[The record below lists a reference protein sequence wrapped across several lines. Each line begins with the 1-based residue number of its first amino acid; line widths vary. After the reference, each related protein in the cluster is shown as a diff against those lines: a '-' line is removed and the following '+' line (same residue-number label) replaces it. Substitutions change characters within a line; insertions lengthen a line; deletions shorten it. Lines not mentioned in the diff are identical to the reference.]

1 MAWSFRVVEVQRNNT
16 RVGLTGCIF
25 WDDGIV
31 GPKPVRGGLFVLGAW
46 DNGTKPTLAEVK
58 ATAQTYLN
66 NLIGA
71 MKADQQATN
80 SLKDVDVAIVGE
92 TLTFPVPLEG

>member
-16 RVGLTGCIF
+16 RVGMTGRIF
-25 WDDGIV
+25 WDAGA
-31 GPKPVRGGLFVLGAW
+31 GAKPVQGGLFVLGAW
-46 DNGTKPTLAEVK
+46 DDGTKPTLAEVK
-58 ATAQTYLN
+58 ATAQNYLN

-71 MKADQQATN
+71 MKADQQASNT
-80 SLKDVDVAIVGE
+80 LKDVDVAITGE